1 LVNAATAPLEST
13 AKLDPPS
20 LLDTV
25 PRATFAL
32 EANQQRHQVEYL
44 PLAPTPTV
52 CQVNVLLD
60 TTALWELCTR
70 FLAHQAF
77 TKMILVATI
86 ANSVMKACTV
96 LFLACLL
103 LQEHALQASCV
114 SQLPSTINLMTIR
127 LVESAHSV
135 TSVLEVS
142 SSSALE
148 EPTLPLK
155 VFQSATHVHQVS
167 TVTIVMV
174 LSLLFHVIPVITA

>member
-1 LVNAATAPLEST
+1 
-13 AKLDPPS
+13 
-20 LLDTV
+20 
-25 PRATFAL
+25 
-32 EANQQRHQVEYL
+32 
-44 PLAPTPTV
+44 
-52 CQVNVLLD
+52 
-60 TTALWELCTR
+60 
-70 FLAHQAF
+70 
-77 TKMILVATI
+77 MILVATI

-155 VFQSATHVHQVS
+155 VFQSATHAHQVS